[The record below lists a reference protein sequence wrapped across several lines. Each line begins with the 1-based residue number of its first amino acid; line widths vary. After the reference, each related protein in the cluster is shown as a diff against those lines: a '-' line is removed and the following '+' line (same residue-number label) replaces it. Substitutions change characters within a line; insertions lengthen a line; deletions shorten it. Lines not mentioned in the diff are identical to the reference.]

1 MMQQDIKKLKTRIE
15 TLEKEQ
21 LSLFDSLRTIN
32 EQNKELL
39 GIVKELYKK
48 LNKLQVVDADIAEY
62 FSE

>member
-1 MMQQDIKKLKTRIE
+1 MKQQDIKKLKTRIE
-15 TLEKEQ
+15 SLEKEQ
-21 LSLFDSLRTIN
+21 LSLFSALTTIN

-39 GIVKELYKK
+39 EIVKELYKK

>member
-1 MMQQDIKKLKTRIE
+1 MMQQDIKKLKTRIQ